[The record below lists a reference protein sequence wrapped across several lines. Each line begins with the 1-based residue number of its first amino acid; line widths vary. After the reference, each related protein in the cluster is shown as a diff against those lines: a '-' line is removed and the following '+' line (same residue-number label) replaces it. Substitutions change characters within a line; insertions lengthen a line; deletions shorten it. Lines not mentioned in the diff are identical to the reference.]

1 MPKCLFIDAFNK
13 TITETTYEQ
22 LGGLQKLID
31 GHIEVAFQW
40 PDGDVLYV
48 DEEGL
53 YRKVHGFRF
62 QPRPDQPLA
71 GSGVI
76 VGREVEGAHHP
87 GGYTTLHPKIKIE
100 DVQRMVTF
108 LDDWR
113 RGI

>member
-13 TITETTYEQ
+13 TITETTYDQ

-40 PDGDVLYV
+40 PNGDVLYV

-53 YRKVHGFRF
+53 YRKAHGFRF
-62 QPRPDQPLA
+62 ARRPDQPLA

-76 VGREVEGAHHP
+76 VGKEREGAAYP
-87 GGYTTLHPKIKIE
+87 GGYTTLDPTISIKALTPLVI
-100 DVQRMVTF
+100 F
-108 LDDWR
+108 LNDWR
-113 RGI
+113 SGI